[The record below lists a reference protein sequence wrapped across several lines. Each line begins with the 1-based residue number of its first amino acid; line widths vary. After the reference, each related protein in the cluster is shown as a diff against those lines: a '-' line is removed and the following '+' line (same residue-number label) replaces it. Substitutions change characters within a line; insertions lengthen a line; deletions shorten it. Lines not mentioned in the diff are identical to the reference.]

1 MSNNTNT
8 LFWIITG
15 AVIVLVVFV
24 LINTSQN
31 NTLNRINNK
40 FSEYFE
46 NISNNENNIDYS
58 EYIPEGFNVVD
69 IVNNNGLLYIN
80 GNVIQYEDN
89 MFYWDERIINTNRYD
104 VDFKDVSLKYYNS
117 ITNELIIEINLP
129 FDQIMTSKEILYLGT
144 ASWFSIEEVNHYIKF
159 DWGD

>member
-89 MFYWDERIINTNRYD
+89 MFI
-104 VDFKDVSLKYYNS
+104 VMK
-117 ITNELIIEINLP
+117 EL
-129 FDQIMTSKEILYLGT
+129 
-144 ASWFSIEEVNHYIKF
+144 
-159 DWGD
+159 